1 MKRRNGG
8 RGEGKKGVKLKEN
21 SGKGIKHGIKG
32 IGGRRGRRKRE
43 RGKEGKINLF
53 R

>member
-8 RGEGKKGVKLKEN
+8 RGEGKKGVTLKEN
-21 SGKGIKHGIKG
+21 SGKGIKG

>member
-21 SGKGIKHGIKG
+21 SGKGIKG

>member
-21 SGKGIKHGIKG
+21 SGKGIKG
-32 IGGRRGRRKRE
+32 IGGRSGRRKRE

>member
-8 RGEGKKGVKLKEN
+8 RGEGEKGVKLKEN
-21 SGKGIKHGIKG
+21 SGKGIKG